1 MCQPWVYTEAMAEM
15 NTEPRWLDETEL
27 RAWTGLLR
35 MGWLIEVAIG
45 RDLAEA
51 GLSFPDYHVLARL
64 SETPGHR
71 MRITDLAAQI
81 SWSKSRLS
89 HQLSRMEARGLVC
102 RSTCPS
108 DARGALAVL
117 TPAGLEAIQN
127 AAPGH
132 VESIRR
138 HLLQPL
144 SPEQVGA
151 LAGIAEAVLSGCA
164 GKEGACAEAGEE
176 DGRCSGE
183 GAGLGDSDGEQRPA
197 TVRPTE
203 ARA

>member
-1 MCQPWVYTEAMAEM
+1 MTAAE
-15 NTEPRWLDETEL
+15 TEPRWLDETEM
-27 RAWTGLLR
+27 RAWRGLLR
-35 MGWLIEVAIG
+35 MGWLVEVGIS
-45 RDLAEA
+45 RDLNEA
-51 GLSFPDYHVLARL
+51 GLSFADYHVLASL
-64 SETPGHR
+64 SETRGHQ
-71 MRITDLAAQI
+71 MRITDLAARI

-89 HQLSRMEARGLVC
+89 HQLSRMQARGLVC
-102 RSTCPS
+102 RSTCPT

-151 LAGIAEAVLSGCA
+151 LADIAEAVLSGCA
-164 GKEGACAEAGEE
+164 WKEAACAEAGEE
-176 DGRCSGE
+176 DGGCPGEVAGFDHSGE
-183 GAGLGDSDGEQRPA
+183 EGRPM
-197 TVRPTE
+197 TVRPTG
-203 ARA
+203 APA